1 MEAYDMN
8 RWKWT
13 ALLLLSLMVLTVS
26 CRQLFTTSLG
36 SALAR
41 DGIDIPSNASID
53 ELLEIAQGDY
63 GSDPDVSKEL
73 LDVFAEKDAADLI
86 ALSSDDKGVIL
97 NLAAS
102 AAVDMD
108 TLTDLGI
115 KAGDD
120 AYNSDDLVAA
130 AFNSFDTSVDLTAIE
145 ILLADE
151 NTINTAPVDS
161 IILAAAVVCADVVA
175 ACGAGGSTLVM
186 NALSSGSTAGLPLDQ
201 QARIQ
206 AIIDAVPDLE
216 ARDETADLSFGDFK
230 LIDFLKG

>member
-1 MEAYDMN
+1 MK
-8 RWKWT
+8 RWNWT
-13 ALLLLSLMVLTVS
+13 ALFMLSLMVLTVS

-41 DGIDIPSNASID
+41 DGINIPSDASID
-53 ELLEIAQGDY
+53 ELLEIAQGEY

-73 LDVFAEKDAADLI
+73 LDAFAEQDADDLTDLSADE
-86 ALSSDDKGVIL
+86 KGAIL

-108 TLTDLGI
+108 TLTDLGK

-120 AYNSDDLVAA
+120 AYNSDDLVAE

-145 ILLADE
+145 ILLADT
-151 NTINTAPVDS
+151 NTIQTAPVDS

-186 NALSSGSTAGLPLDQ
+186 EVLAGTQPVANLPDDQ
-201 QARIQ
+201 EARIQ
-206 AIIDAVPDLE
+206 AIIAARTELE
-216 ARDETADLSFGDFK
+216 KRPETADLSFGDFK
-230 LIDFLKG
+230 IIDFLKG

>member
-1 MEAYDMN
+1 MN

-13 ALLLLSLMVLTVS
+13 ALFMLSLMVLTVS

-41 DGIDIPSNASID
+41 DGVNISSNASID

-151 NTINTAPVDS
+151 NTIKTAPVDS

-186 NALSSGSTAGLPLDQ
+186 NALSSGVTGPLPDDQ
-201 QARIQ
+201 EARIQ

-230 LIDFLKG
+230 LIDLLKG

>member
-1 MEAYDMN
+1 MN

-13 ALLLLSLMVLTVS
+13 ALFMLSLMVLTVS

-41 DGIDIPSNASID
+41 DGIDIPSDASID

-86 ALSSDDKGVIL
+86 DLSADDKGVIL

-108 TLTDLGI
+108 TLTDLGK
-115 KAGDD
+115 KAGDS
-120 AYNSDDLVAA
+120 AYSGDDLVAE

-145 ILLADE
+145 ILLNDT
-151 NTINTAPVDS
+151 NTIQTAPVDS

-186 NALSSGSTAGLPLDQ
+186 NVLAGTQPVTDLPADQ
-201 QARIQ
+201 QARIT
-206 AIIDAVPDLE
+206 AIRTAVPLLD
-216 ARDETADLSFGDFK
+216 ARPETADLSFGDFK

>member
-1 MEAYDMN
+1 MN

-13 ALLLLSLMVLTVS
+13 ALFMLSLMVLTVS

-41 DGIDIPSNASID
+41 DGVNISSNASID

-115 KAGDD
+115 KAGDS
-120 AYNSDDLVAA
+120 AYTSDDLIAA

-145 ILLADE
+145 ILLAD
-151 NTINTAPVDS
+151 TPTLATAPVDS

-186 NALSSGSTAGLPLDQ
+186 NALSSGVTGPLPDDQ
-201 QARIQ
+201 EARIQ

-230 LIDFLKG
+230 LIDLLKG

>member
-1 MEAYDMN
+1 MN

-13 ALLLLSLMVLTVS
+13 ALFMLSLMVLTVS

-53 ELLEIAQGDY
+53 ELLEIAQGEY

-73 LDVFAEKDAADLI
+73 LDAFAEQDAKDLKK
-86 ALSSDDKGVIL
+86 LLPDDKGTIL

-108 TLTDLGI
+108 TLTDLGK

-120 AYNSDDLVAA
+120 SYDRNALVAA

-186 NALSSGSTAGLPLDQ
+186 DVLAGTQPVANLPADQ
-201 QARIQ
+201 QARIT
-206 AIIDAVPDLE
+206 AIRAAVPILE

>member
-1 MEAYDMN
+1 MN

>member
-1 MEAYDMN
+1 M
-8 RWKWT
+8 
-13 ALLLLSLMVLTVS
+13 LSLMVLTVS

-41 DGIDIPSNASID
+41 DGVNISSNASID

-115 KAGDD
+115 KAGDS
-120 AYNSDDLVAA
+120 AYTSDDLIAA

-151 NTINTAPVDS
+151 NTIKTAPVDS

-186 NALSSGSTAGLPLDQ
+186 NALSSGVTGPLPDDQ
-201 QARIQ
+201 EARIQ

-230 LIDFLKG
+230 LIDLLKG

>member
-1 MEAYDMN
+1 MN

-13 ALLLLSLMVLTVS
+13 ALFMLSLMVLTVS

-41 DGIDIPSNASID
+41 DGIDIPSDASID

-73 LDVFAEKDAADLI
+73 LDALAEQDAADLI
-86 ALSSDDKGVIL
+86 DLSADDKGVIL

-115 KAGDD
+115 KAGDS
-120 AYNSDDLVAA
+120 AYSSDDLVAE

-145 ILLADE
+145 ILINDT
-151 NTINTAPVDS
+151 NTVQTAPVDS

-186 NALSSGSTAGLPLDQ
+186 NVLAGTQPVTDLPADQ
-201 QARIQ
+201 QARIT
-206 AIIDAVPDLE
+206 AIRTAVPLLD
-216 ARDETADLSFGDFK
+216 ARPETADLSFGDFK

>member
-1 MEAYDMN
+1 MN

-13 ALLLLSLMVLTVS
+13 ALFMLSLMILTVS

-41 DGIDIPSNASID
+41 DGVNIPSNASID

-120 AYNSDDLVAA
+120 AYNSDDLVAE
-130 AFNSFDTSVDLTAIE
+130 AFNSFDTSVDLTAID
-145 ILLADE
+145 ILLADT

-186 NALSSGSTAGLPLDQ
+186 DVLAGTQPVANLPADQ
-201 QARIQ
+201 QARIT
-206 AIIDAVPDLE
+206 AIRAAVPILE
-216 ARDETADLSFGDFK
+216 ARPETADLSFGDFK